1 MTAWLRRYPLAAF
14 LPLEALL
21 YCWNLAEF
29 APWGDEAG
37 TLLAVRGPLGSLIR
51 FAAHDVHPPLYY
63 LFLYYWQHIPL
74 GIDWAVQARLL
85 SVLFALLATVAL
97 DQLWGAH
104 LEERARLTLLALWT
118 LSPCLLLYAR
128 MCRSYS
134 LQALLA
140 IVATAWLSRAA
151 AKSTWRNGAVLALA
165 LLAALYTHYA
175 SGIALIATANLTLL
189 YRWGKIGRRTQRVPR
204 LPHLIATAL
213 AIDCAIA
220 IGYLPWIWR
229 LAASLTSWGS
239 SGRNYTLT
247 GSRVLEVP
255 VKFAYWSMSFVMGE
269 AVPDWLLVPGAL
281 LLPLLAAVAW
291 RGARRSPEVA
301 WLAAALGAIGFI
313 GVARWVS
320 YPFVP
325 ARMLFVLPFFLLL
338 IAQGAAAGGD
348 RGIPRW
354 GNLAVA
360 AMLLVSLSGVWCYF
374 HKTGFRNK
382 QYPLPMQEIA
392 ARILR
397 ESSAQDSAILV
408 DSTNSDPVALAYAL
422 YPQRFILQT
431 SLAETPAALTGLL
444 ADPRVRTVW
453 FLRNTHDVSPSG
465 LNAQFQAQI
474 RARMAETIHPFEA
487 YTPLERV
494 ILGTPMGTAWGSHEA
509 PRYFHELLEF
519 RR

>member
-1 MTAWLRRYPLAAF
+1 
-14 LPLEALL
+14 
-21 YCWNLAEF
+21 
-29 APWGDEAG
+29 
-37 TLLAVRGPLGSLIR
+37 
-51 FAAHDVHPPLYY
+51 
-63 LFLYYWQHIPL
+63 
-74 GIDWAVQARLL
+74 
-85 SVLFALLATVAL
+85 
-97 DQLWGAH
+97 
-104 LEERARLTLLALWT
+104 
-118 LSPCLLLYAR
+118 
-128 MCRSYS
+128 
-134 LQALLA
+134 
-140 IVATAWLSRAA
+140 
-151 AKSTWRNGAVLALA
+151 
-165 LLAALYTHYA
+165 
-175 SGIALIATANLTLL
+175 
-189 YRWGKIGRRTQRVPR
+189 
-204 LPHLIATAL
+204 
-213 AIDCAIA
+213 
-220 IGYLPWIWR
+220 
-229 LAASLTSWGS
+229 
-239 SGRNYTLT
+239 
-247 GSRVLEVP
+247 
-255 VKFAYWSMSFVMGE
+255 MSFVMGE
-269 AVPDWLLVPGAL
+269 AVPDWLLVSGAL
-281 LLPLLAAVAW
+281 LLPVLAAVAW

-338 IAQGAAAGGD
+338 IAQGAAGGGD

-494 ILGTPMGTAWGSHEA
+494 IVGTLMGTAWGSHEA

>member
-1 MTAWLRRYPLAAF
+1 L
-14 LPLEALL
+14 
-21 YCWNLAEF
+21 
-29 APWGDEAG
+29 
-37 TLLAVRGPLGSLIR
+37 
-51 FAAHDVHPPLYY
+51 
-63 LFLYYWQHIPL
+63 
-74 GIDWAVQARLL
+74 AVQARLL

-140 IVATAWLSRAA
+140 IVAAALLSRAV
-151 AKSTWRNGAVLALA
+151 AKSTWRNAALLALA

-175 SGIALIATANLTLL
+175 AGVALIAAANLTLL
-189 YRWGKIGRRTQRVPR
+189 YRRRWR
-204 LPHLIATAL
+204 AAL

-239 SGRNYTLT
+239 NARNYTLT

-269 AVPDWLLVPGAL
+269 AVPDWLLVLGAL
-281 LLPLLAAVAW
+281 LLPWLAAVAW

-301 WLAAALGAIGFI
+301 WLAAALAAIGFI

-338 IAQGAAAGGD
+338 IAQGASRGATARAEG
-348 RGIPRW
+348 GIPRW

-360 AMLLVSLSGVWCYF
+360 AMLLLSLSGVWCYF

-397 ESSAQDSAILV
+397 ESTARNSAILV

-422 YPQRFILQT
+422 YPQRSILQT
-431 SLAETPAALTGLL
+431 SLPETPAALTGLL
-444 ADPRVRTVW
+444 ADPRVRIVW
-453 FLRNTHDVSPSG
+453 FLRNTHDVSPTG

-474 RARMAETIHPFEA
+474 RARMAETIHPFEP

-494 ILGTPMGTAWGSHEA
+494 ILGTPMGTAWGTREA

>member
-1 MTAWLRRYPLAAF
+1 MTAWLRRHPLAAF
-14 LPLEALL
+14 LPLQALL
-21 YCWNLAEF
+21 YCWNLAEL

-37 TLLAVRGPLGSLIR
+37 TLLAVRGPLDSLIQ
-51 FAAHDVHPPLYY
+51 FAARDVHPPLYY
-63 LFLYYWQHIPL
+63 LLLYYWQIIPL
-74 GIDWAVQARLL
+74 RIDLAVQARLL

-97 DQLWGAH
+97 DQLWGAY

-140 IVATAWLSRAA
+140 IVAAAWLARVA
-151 AKSTWRNGAVLALA
+151 AKSTWRNAALLALA

-175 SGIALIATANLTLL
+175 AGVALIAAANLTLFFRR
-189 YRWGKIGRRTQRVPR
+189 RWR
-204 LPHLIATAL
+204 AAL

-229 LAASLTSWGS
+229 LAVSLTSWGS
-239 SGRNYTLT
+239 NARNYTLT

-269 AVPDWLLVPGAL
+269 AVPDWLLVLGAL
-281 LLPLLAAVAW
+281 LLPWLAAVAW

-301 WLAAALGAIGFI
+301 WLAAALAAIGFI

-338 IAQGAAAGGD
+338 IAQGASRGATARAEG
-348 RGIPRW
+348 GIPRW

-360 AMLLVSLSGVWCYF
+360 AMLLLSLSGVWCYF

-397 ESSAQDSAILV
+397 ESTARNSAILV

-422 YPQRFILQT
+422 YPQRSILQT
-431 SLAETPAALTGLL
+431 SLPETPAALTGLL
-444 ADPRVRTVW
+444 ADPRVRIVW
-453 FLRNTHDVSPSG
+453 FLRNTHDVSPTG

-474 RARMAETIHPFEA
+474 RARMAETIHPFEP

-494 ILGTPMGTAWGSHEA
+494 ILGTPMGTAWGTREA